1 MIAMPIGKAFSRVL
15 QTGRPRRPGG
25 RGAECGVQEHVAKSP
40 RRLRFPARIVM
51 ALLIAV
57 LAAGCQERLSQRDAY
72 FAPLSGLS
80 ASLHSETEHLV
91 NYHRALQA
99 ARLGCNVNPRAA
111 TSPDNAGPEGT
122 MAAEAAGGIAAHAQF
137 CASSGLTHSAHG
149 AHLNGYHRWVGDK
162 VRPLPDP
169 SETASSIGGS

>member
-1 MIAMPIGKAFSRVL
+1 MIAILIGEAFFRML
-15 QTGRPRRPGG
+15 QADRLQRRRG
-25 RGAECGVQEHVAKSP
+25 RGAECGVQKHVVKSP
-40 RRLRFPARIVM
+40 LRRPFPARIFLV
-51 ALLIAV
+51 LPIAV
-57 LAAGCQERLSQRDAY
+57 LAAGCQERLAQRDAY

-80 ASLHSETEHLV
+80 AWLHSETEHLV
-91 NYHRALQA
+91 NFHRALQA

-111 TSPDNAGPEGT
+111 TSPDKAGPEGT

>member
-1 MIAMPIGKAFSRVL
+1 MIAMPIGEAFSRML
-15 QTGRPRRPGG
+15 QPGRPRRRRG
-25 RGAECGVQEHVAKSP
+25 RGAECGVQKHVVKSP
-40 RRLRFPARIVM
+40 PRRPFPARIV
-51 ALLIAV
+51 LVLPIAV
-57 LAAGCQERLSQRDAY
+57 LAAGCQERLAQRDAY

-80 ASLHSETEHLV
+80 ASLHSETEQLV

-99 ARLGCNVNPRAA
+99 ARLGCNGNPHAA
-111 TSPDNAGPEGT
+111 ASPDDAGLEGM
-122 MAAEAAGGIAAHAQF
+122 MAAEAAGGSEAHAQL
-137 CASSGLTHSAHG
+137 CASSGLTHAAHG